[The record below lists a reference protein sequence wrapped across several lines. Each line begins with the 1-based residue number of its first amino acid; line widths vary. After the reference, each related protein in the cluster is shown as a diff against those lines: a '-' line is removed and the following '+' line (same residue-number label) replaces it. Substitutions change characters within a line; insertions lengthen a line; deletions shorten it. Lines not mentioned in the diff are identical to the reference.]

1 MPTVELVLTEARVWA
16 RSANTHA
23 DLPASVTPGSDGTTL
38 VAGEPLRP
46 SSVTTSAT
54 QLLVADR
61 IAYAPNMPKP
71 VDAMDALFAR
81 LLADLRIPTP
91 CGQLSLVCPTEWG
104 SRRRT
109 MVAAAG
115 RRYASDVV
123 CTHTAVRAVI
133 AGERNRDRRTV
144 VVEFGLLST
153 TASSVVPTHDGLQVE
168 ACEHEPDLA
177 LAELVADGPAH
188 TKLHSVLD
196 RLLDGRSADS
206 VLLVGAGSDP
216 GLHELLGTTVSQ
228 VCGPAMELRALPGAD
243 LAHNKQN
250 EARDHQPTLAELP
263 RNEWVQPLRDRAARA
278 SQPRSRTPLYLGA
291 AAVVVVLLA
300 TSAGIAVLNSG
311 GDDSGATAAVPES
324 SAAPQPE
331 VQQPSST
338 SGAHAPTEQTVDHL
352 RFQVPRGW
360 RISAPTEAGNR
371 VELVP
376 EHGPPAKITVTQ
388 RQVDPDVGYQ
398 QIAADLDAQIAQRP
412 AGSVSELGR
421 DVVFGGRSGL
431 AYTEHPEDGSQV
443 DWHVIVEHSTQVS
456 MGCQY
461 QAGGHDSI
469 RHVCADFATTLA
481 VTP

>member
-54 QLLVADR
+54 QLVAADR
-61 IAYAPNMPKP
+61 IAYASTMPTP
-71 VDAMDALFAR
+71 VDAMGALIAR
-81 LLADLRIPTP
+81 LLADLRIPAP

-109 MVAAAG
+109 TVAAAA

-123 CTHTAVRAVI
+123 CTDTAVRAVI

-144 VVEFGLLST
+144 VVEFGVLST
-153 TASSVVPTHDGLQVE
+153 TASSVVPTHDGLRVE

-188 TKLHSVLD
+188 TKLRSVLD
-196 RLLDGRSADS
+196 CLLDGQAADS

-216 GLHELLGTTVSQ
+216 ALHELLGTPVSQ
-228 VCGPAMELRALPGAD
+228 VCGPATELRALPGAD
-243 LAHNKQN
+243 LARNKQD
-250 EARDHQPTLAELP
+250 EARDYQPTLAELP
-263 RNEWVQPLRDRAARA
+263 RNEWVQPLRDRAART
-278 SQPRSRTPLYLGA
+278 SQPRSRTPLYLGV
-291 AAVVVVLLA
+291 AAVGVVLLA

-311 GDDSGATAAVPES
+311 GDDSGATAAPGS
-324 SAAPQPE
+324 SAAARPE
-331 VQQPSST
+331 AQQPSST
-338 SGAHAPTEQTVDHL
+338 SGASAPAEQTVDHL

-360 RISAPTEAGNR
+360 RISAPTEASNR

-376 EHGPPAKITVTQ
+376 ENGPPAKITVTQ
-388 RQVDPDVGYQ
+388 RQVDLDVGYL

-461 QAGGHDSI
+461 QAGGQDSI

>member
-1 MPTVELVLTEARVWA
+1 MPSVELVLTEARVWA

-46 SSVTTSAT
+46 SSVTTTSAT
-54 QLLVADR
+54 QLLAADR
-61 IAYAPNMPKP
+61 IAYAPTMPKP
-71 VDAMDALFAR
+71 VDAMGALIAR
-81 LLADLRIPTP
+81 LLADLRIPAP

-109 MVAAAG
+109 TVAAAA

-123 CTHTAVRAVI
+123 CTDTAVRAVI

-144 VVEFGLLST
+144 VVEFGVLST
-153 TASSVVPTHDGLQVE
+153 TASAVVPTHDGLRVE

-188 TKLHSVLD
+188 TTLRSVLD
-196 RLLDGRSADS
+196 RLLDGKAADS

-216 GLHELLGTTVSQ
+216 ALHELLGTTVSQ
-228 VCGPAMELRALPGAD
+228 VCGPATELRALPGAD
-243 LAHNKQN
+243 LARNKQD
-250 EARDHQPTLAELP
+250 ETRDYQPTLAELP
-263 RNEWVQPLRDRAARA
+263 RNEWVQPLRDRAART
-278 SQPRSRTPLYLGA
+278 SQPRSRNLFYLGA

-311 GDDSGATAAVPES
+311 GDDSGATAAGS
-324 SAAPQPE
+324 SAAAHPE

-338 SGAHAPTEQTVDHL
+338 SGASAPTEQTVDHL

-360 RISAPTEAGNR
+360 RISSPTEASDR

-376 EHGPPAKITVTQ
+376 ENGPPAKITVTQ

-431 AYTEHPEDGSQV
+431 AYTEHPEGGSQV

-456 MGCQY
+456 VGCQY
-461 QAGGHDSI
+461 QAGGQDSI